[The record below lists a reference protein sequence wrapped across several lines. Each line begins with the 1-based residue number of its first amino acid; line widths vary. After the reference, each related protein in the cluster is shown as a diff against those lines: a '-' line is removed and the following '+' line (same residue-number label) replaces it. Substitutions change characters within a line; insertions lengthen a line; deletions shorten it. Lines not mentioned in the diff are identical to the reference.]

1 MRSDSLLDIMRDLV
15 TTKAKTV
22 SKQDLAALEQRVERL
37 DELLMKLEES
47 VKGFSDEDLEPNT
60 LNESVLNESV
70 LKDLKSERVSPQ

>member
-1 MRSDSLLDIMRDLV
+1 
-15 TTKAKTV
+15 
-22 SKQDLAALEQRVERL
+22 
-37 DELLMKLEES
+37 